1 MQCLITQFA
10 GRAQAGHFFQRLVNF
25 CREEI
30 YFSHDAGAER
40 SITFAL
46 EMALLQTIRLP
57 AATLHNRGS
66 A

>member
-30 YFSHDAGAER
+30 YFSHRAEQNIQLR
-40 SITFAL
+40 S
-46 EMALLQTIRLP
+46 R
-57 AATLHNRGS
+57 
-66 A
+66 